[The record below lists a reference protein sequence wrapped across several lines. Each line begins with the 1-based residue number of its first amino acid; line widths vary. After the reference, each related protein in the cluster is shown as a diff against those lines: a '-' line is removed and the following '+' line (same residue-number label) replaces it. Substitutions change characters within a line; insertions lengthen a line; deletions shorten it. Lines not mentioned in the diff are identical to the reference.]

1 MSFISY
7 KGYYSSERINHHQHK
22 EYELHVY
29 TSGNGK
35 TNIDGK
41 EYEVEQGMLVIMPP
55 NIMHG
60 SISYDNLGYY
70 AIKGKC
76 DELLHI
82 DTPIIFKDSEFNDG
96 LNLLQM
102 IFANRYSGQE
112 YFNALCKAFVNFALK
127 NVKALSP
134 LEKAVN
140 KIKNQMS
147 INLQDSSF
155 DVTALLND
163 SGYAEDY
170 IRASFRK
177 LVGKTPVEFL
187 AELRINHAKTLINVY
202 QHSTP
207 LIDIAISCGFDDYIY
222 FSRKFK
228 QIVGISPKDYKTA
241 IIKSNEQN

>member
-7 KGYYSSERINHHQHK
+7 KGSYSKEKINFHQHK
-22 EYELHVY
+22 EYELYVY
-29 TSGNGK
+29 ASGNGK
-35 TNIDGK
+35 LNIEGK
-41 EYEVEQGMLVIMPP
+41 ERDVEQGIIVIMPP
-55 NIMHG
+55 NILHG
-60 SISYDNLGYY
+60 SLSYDNLGYI

-96 LNLLQM
+96 LNLLKL
-102 IFANRYSGQE
+102 IFANRDGDKE
-112 YFNALCKAFVNFALK
+112 YFNALCLAFVNYALK
-127 NVKALSP
+127 NVKVESP

-140 KIKNQMS
+140 KIKSQMS
-147 INLQDSSF
+147 INFQNSNF
-155 DVTALLND
+155 NVTTLLND

-170 IRASFRK
+170 IRTNFKK

-187 AELRINHAKTLINVY
+187 SELRINHAKTLISVY
-202 QHSTP
+202 QNSTP

-228 QIVGISPKDYKTA
+228 QIVGVSPIKYKNL
-241 IIKSNEQN
+241 IIKNI